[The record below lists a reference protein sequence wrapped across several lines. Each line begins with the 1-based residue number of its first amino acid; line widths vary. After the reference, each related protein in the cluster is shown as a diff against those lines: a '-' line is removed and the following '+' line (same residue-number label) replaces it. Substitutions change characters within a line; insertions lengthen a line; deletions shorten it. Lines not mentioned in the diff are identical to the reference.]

1 MRSPQSSTTS
11 STAPD
16 HLTVDSDLAV
26 EVQSWMSLTN
36 ASPSEGSSSW
46 FHVPSEL
53 RDLHTPSTMD
63 GTLPSNLDVL
73 SLTSTGQDS
82 ESPRAPARLRS
93 QSVQHAANVTG
104 EQTTPATRQA
114 IGQDI
119 TPGISSL
126 ADGYPGDL
134 VTSTNA
140 ERPGLARTQSEVVL
154 QGFIRR
160 APAASPLSDD
170 AMAKPATSAAPET
183 PGLAT
188 PLHNEP
194 SLGTPDPGAALALLS
209 RYLHENRQATLV
221 QHQNLK
227 LPRNHSTLFPSMR
240 SPGLAAKP
248 PTRWADPLGTN
259 TRLNRFRRPSSRW
272 SRSSQGS
279 QRRLRQAPTVRR
291 KDSTQLAGN
300 GVLTG
305 PLNLG
310 TEDNVSNA
318 FGGFPAM
325 HTWDHPIG
333 SIHATAYESSALDAW
348 DSIEFTGIISG
359 LWSSVRRRVQSRLF
373 NGSDAPS

>member
-1 MRSPQSSTTS
+1 MRSPPTSTPSSTT
-11 STAPD
+11 PD
-16 HLTVDSDLAV
+16 HLTIDSDLAV
-26 EVQSWMSLTN
+26 EVRSWMSLAS

-46 FHVPSEL
+46 LQLPLEL
-53 RDLHTPSTMD
+53 RDLHTPSTID

-82 ESPRAPARLRS
+82 ASPRIPMRLRS
-93 QSVQHAANVTG
+93 QSVQYSAQGTS
-104 EQTTPATRQA
+104 EQAVLPTRQV
-114 IGQDI
+114 IGKDKA
-119 TPGISSL
+119 PGKSSL
-126 ADGYPGDL
+126 ADRYPGDL
-134 VTSTNA
+134 VTSTHA
-140 ERPGLARTQSEVVL
+140 KRPGLARTQSEEVL
-154 QGFIRR
+154 QGAIDR
-160 APAASPLSDD
+160 APVSQCASSTVSKPTTCAAQE
-170 AMAKPATSAAPET
+170 A
-183 PGLAT
+183 
-188 PLHNEP
+188 
-194 SLGTPDPGAALALLS
+194 PDPGAAFALLS

-227 LPRNHSTLFPSMR
+227 LPRNHSTVFPSMR

-259 TRLNRFRRPSSRW
+259 ARLDRFRRPSSRW

-279 QRRLRQAPTVRR
+279 QRRFRPATTVRR
-291 KDSTQLAGN
+291 KGN
-300 GVLTG
+300 TPLSGNALLTG
-305 PLNLG
+305 SVNLG

-373 NGSDAPS
+373 NDSDASS